1 MAARL
6 ARRLQITGKH
16 RQLDAHPRHCRR
28 RQTIVGTAPE
38 PLVAVIIGIL
48 DLPGH
53 HVELSIKPQKVNK
66 LISFGFLISPPF
78 AFLQIK
84 SEMFE

>member
-6 ARRLQITGKH
+6 ARRLQITGKYG
-16 RQLDAHPRHCRR
+16 QLDAHPRHCQR
-28 RQTIVGTAPE
+28 RQTIGGTAPE

-53 HVELSIKPQKVNK
+53 HVELSIKPHVGQHIDFIW
-66 LISFGFLISPPF
+66 LLDF
-78 AFLQIK
+78 APVCVPAN
-84 SEMFE
+84 